1 LFSAEQAPIGIDD
14 SKIAKAGN
22 QGLQGITIIGKAYT
36 TLPEVGLTPE
46 CFHQEL
52 QKN

>member
-1 LFSAEQAPIGIDD
+1 LLSAEQAPIGIDD
-14 SKIAKAGN
+14 SKIVRAEN

-46 CFHQEL
+46 YLYQEL